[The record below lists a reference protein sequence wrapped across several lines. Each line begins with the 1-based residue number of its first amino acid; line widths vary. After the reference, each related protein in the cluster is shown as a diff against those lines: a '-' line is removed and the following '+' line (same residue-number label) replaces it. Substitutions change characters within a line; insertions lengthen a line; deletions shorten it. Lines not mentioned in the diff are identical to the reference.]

1 MGRFTAFVF
10 GCLVLSCGLVEA
22 QSPKDLPKYIKNLT
36 AKDAQERIAACE
48 GIATIGEIKK
58 VLAKDAVDPLCD
70 VLRKDDDA
78 KVRTAAA
85 TALGRIEADASKATP
100 ALIQGLKDK
109 ERPVQVASATALG
122 YLGSGAKEAVPL
134 LKELAEQA
142 KAEAAKA
149 REEQAKAKTDGDKEK
164 ERLARAKGQ
173 AAGQMLQAAGGALQ
187 RIGQ

>member
-1 MGRFTAFVF
+1 MARFTLLVF
-10 GCLVLSCGLVEA
+10 GCLVLSWNLVEA

-36 AKDAQERIAACE
+36 AKDPQDRIAACE
-48 GIATIGEIKK
+48 GIGAIGEVKK

-85 TALGRIEADASKATP
+85 VALGKIEADATKATP

-109 ERPVQVASATALG
+109 ERPVQIASANALG
-122 YLGSGAKEAVPL
+122 YIGPGAKEAVPL
-134 LKELAEQA
+134 LKELAEAA

-164 ERLARAKGQ
+164 EQLARRKGQ
-173 AAGQMLQAAGGALQ
+173 AAGQMLQATGGALQ